1 MLDYETDVLESKIE
15 FYKKDIDDRFKVNGF
30 RGTWAFS
37 DHNLIPQ
44 IFNGFLQRHFGV
56 MRIKRI
62 KLEDINN
69 LLNELWEGPGSL
81 EKILR
86 LEYEMKLAGKD
97 IKMTASDL
105 AKIKKEDIED
115 DPLPIAVFG
124 ETSDEDWDGEQ
135 FTKIG

>member
-1 MLDYETDVLESKIE
+1 MFSLDNDILESKIE
-15 FYKKDIDDRFKVNGF
+15 FYNRDIDNRFSVNGF
-30 RGTWAFS
+30 QGTWAFS
-37 DHNLIPQ
+37 DHDLIPQ

-62 KLEDINN
+62 KLEDINA
-69 LLNELWEGPGSL
+69 LLNELWDGPGSL

-105 AKIKKEDIED
+105 AKIKKEVVEDD
-115 DPLPIAVFG
+115 DPLPLTVFG
-124 ETSDEDWDGEQ
+124 EPEDDWDE
-135 FTKIG
+135 

>member
-1 MLDYETDVLESKIE
+1 MFSLDNDILESKIE
-15 FYKKDIDDRFKVNGF
+15 FYNRDIDNRFSVNGF

-37 DHNLIPQ
+37 DHDLIPQ

-62 KLEDINN
+62 KLEDINA
-69 LLNELWEGPGSL
+69 LLNELWDGPGSL

-105 AKIKKEDIED
+105 AKIKKEVVEDD
-115 DPLPIAVFG
+115 DPLPLTVFG
-124 ETSDEDWDGEQ
+124 EPEDDWDE
-135 FTKIG
+135 

>member
-1 MLDYETDVLESKIE
+1 MFSLDNDILESKIE
-15 FYKKDIDDRFKVNGF
+15 FYNRDIDNRFSVNGF

-37 DHNLIPQ
+37 DHDLIPQ
-44 IFNGFLQRHFGV
+44 VFNGFLQRHFGV

-62 KLEDINN
+62 KLEDINA
-69 LLNELWEGPGSL
+69 LLNELWDGPGSL

-105 AKIKKEDIED
+105 AKIKKEVVEDD
-115 DPLPIAVFG
+115 DPLPLTVFG
-124 ETSDEDWDGEQ
+124 EPEDDWDE
-135 FTKIG
+135 